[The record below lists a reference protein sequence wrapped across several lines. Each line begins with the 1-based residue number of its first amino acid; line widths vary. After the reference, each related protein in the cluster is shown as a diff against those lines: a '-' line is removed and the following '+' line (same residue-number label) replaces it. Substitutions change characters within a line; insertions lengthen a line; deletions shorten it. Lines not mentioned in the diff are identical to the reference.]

1 MTAAALALVL
11 GSALLHATWN
21 LLAKRAR
28 GGVAFL
34 WLLTVGTAVVYAPV
48 AGLYLWLARPEV
60 TAAHAG
66 AALVSSAIH
75 VGYFLSLQR
84 GYRVG
89 DLSLVYPLAR
99 GSGPAVATLL
109 AIALLG
115 ERPSP
120 TALVGAALV
129 GVSVAVLT
137 GRGRAEPGR
146 GRAAV
151 AYGLLTGLFIGA
163 YTVWDGY
170 AVNALGAPP
179 VVYLYLGEVG
189 RLVLL
194 APFVLARLSSGEPAR
209 TWRESRW
216 EALGVATLSPLA
228 YLLVLTAMTFTPVS
242 LVAPAREVSILVGAA
257 FGALLIDPDA
267 IIKVA
272 NFLRGADFY
281 RPRHALI
288 YEAIFSLNERHE
300 PVDFVTL
307 VDELERVLGIQA
319 CPMNWPLGNG
329 PDFRGV
335 WDRVGRAAHL
345 FERTPGGA
353 FRAPLKMVGLADPAL
368 KAKLDAVTYET
379 VCDEIA
385 MVEGA
390 GSSFDAAGGR
400 VAAVAGSRSFAPPER
415 RSG

>member
-257 FGALLIDPDA
+257 FGALL
-267 IIKVA
+267 
-272 NFLRGADFY
+272 LREGFA
-281 RPRHALI
+281 RR
-288 YEAIFSLNERHE
+288 R
-300 PVDFVTL
+300 
-307 VDELERVLGIQA
+307 
-319 CPMNWPLGNG
+319 
-329 PDFRGV
+329 
-335 WDRVGRAAHL
+335 
-345 FERTPGGA
+345 
-353 FRAPLKMVGLADPAL
+353 LA
-368 KAKLDAVTYET
+368 
-379 VCDEIA
+379 
-385 MVEGA
+385 G
-390 GSSFDAAGGR
+390 AAGM
-400 VAAVAGSRSFAPPER
+400 VAGVVLLAL
-415 RSG
+415 G